1 MISVKDFYDILT
13 KNDIDFF
20 TGVPDSLLKNL
31 CAYITDNLP
40 KDRHII
46 AANEGNALAIATGY
60 HLATSKIGC
69 VYMQNSGQG
78 NIVNPLL
85 SLVDEDVYKIP
96 VLFII
101 GWRGEPGVHDEPQH
115 VKQGKLTNKLLG
127 TLGIEYSILSPDT
140 ENADKIVQDA
150 VDYIKANNKPFA
162 LVIRKGTFD
171 KYSLQN
177 KKLDCGNLSR
187 ESAIEIVANAIH
199 GNSVIVSTTGQIS
212 RELYEYRTRNNLSH
226 NTDFLTVGSMGH
238 ASSIALGIALAQPK
252 RPVFVFDGDGA
263 CLMHMGA
270 IPVIASQKLK
280 NFKHIV
286 FNNQAHDSVGSQPT
300 CSDMIDYVK
309 MAEACGYDKAWSVS
323 TESELCSVLPD
334 IISFD
339 GTCLLE
345 IKVKCGARGNLGRP
359 KEKPIENKYA
369 FMEFLKKK

>member
-1 MISVKDFYDILT
+1 M
-13 KNDIDFF
+13 
-20 TGVPDSLLKNL
+20 
-31 CAYITDNLP
+31 
-40 KDRHII
+40 
-46 AANEGNALAIATGY
+46 
-60 HLATSKIGC
+60 
-69 VYMQNSGQG
+69 
-78 NIVNPLL
+78 
-85 SLVDEDVYKIP
+85 
-96 VLFII
+96 
-101 GWRGEPGVHDEPQH
+101 
-115 VKQGKLTNKLLG
+115 G

-300 CSDMIDYVK
+300 CSDMIEYVK

>member
-1 MISVKDFYDILT
+1 MVSVKQFYDMLIA
-13 KNDIDFF
+13 NDIDFF
-20 TGVPDSLLKNL
+20 AGVPDSLLKNL
-31 CAYITDNLP
+31 CAYITDNSP
-40 KDRHII
+40 KDRNII

-60 HLATSKIGC
+60 HLATSKVPC

-115 VKQGKLTNKLLG
+115 VKQGKITDKLLQ
-127 TLGIEYSILSPDT
+127 TLGVEYSVLSADT
-140 ENADKIVQDA
+140 KDVNQIVQTA
-150 VDYIKANNKPFA
+150 IDYIKINNKPFA

-171 KYSLQN
+171 NYILQN
-177 KKLDCGNLSR
+177 KKADCSNLSR
-187 ESAIEIVANAIH
+187 ETAIENVASTICDDA
-199 GNSVIVSTTGQIS
+199 VIVSTTGQIS
-212 RELYEYRTRNNLSH
+212 RELYEYRSRNNLSH

-238 ASSIALGIALAQPK
+238 ASSIAFGIALAQPN

-286 FNNQAHDSVGSQPT
+286 FNNCAHDSVGSQPT
-300 CSDMIDYVK
+300 CSNMVDYVK
-309 MAEACGYDKAWSVS
+309 MAESCGYDKAWSVS
-323 TESELCSVLPD
+323 SEFELRNILPQL
-334 IISFD
+334 ISFD

-345 IKVKCGARGNLGRP
+345 IKVKCGARSDLGRP
-359 KEKPIENKYA
+359 KEKPIENKDA
-369 FMEFLKKK
+369 FMNFLREK

>member
-1 MISVKDFYDILT
+1 MISVKDFCEVLV
-13 KNDIDFF
+13 KNNIDFF

-40 KDRHII
+40 QNRHII
-46 AANEGNALAIATGY
+46 AANEGNALAMASGY
-60 HLATSKIGC
+60 HLATSKIAC

-85 SLVDEDVYKIP
+85 SLVDEDAYKIP

-115 VKQGKLTNKLLG
+115 VKQGKLTNKLLE
-127 TLGIEYSILSPDT
+127 TLDVEYSVLSADT
-140 ENADKIVQDA
+140 ENVDKIIQNA
-150 VDYIKANNKPFA
+150 VDYIKENNKPFA

-171 KYSLQN
+171 KYTLQN
-177 KKLDCGNLSR
+177 KKTDCSNLSR
-187 ESAIEIVANAIH
+187 EKAIEIVANAVC
-199 GNSVIVSTTGQIS
+199 GDSVIVSTTGQIS
-212 RELYEYRTRNNLSH
+212 RELYEYRTRNNLPH

-238 ASSIALGIALAQPK
+238 ASSIAFGIALAQPE

-270 IPVIASQKLK
+270 IPVIASQKLN
-280 NFKHIV
+280 NFKHIL

-300 CSDMIDYVK
+300 CSNMIDYVK

-323 TESELCSVLPD
+323 TEQELLGVLAD
-334 IISFD
+334 IVSFK

-345 IKVKCGARGNLGRP
+345 VKVKCGAREDLGRP
-359 KEKPIENKYA
+359 KEKPVENKEA
-369 FMEFLKKK
+369 FMEFLGKK